1 MLNLRILAL
10 LLLTLTATLLPA
22 PLAARQQPALTLE
35 VRAGHDGAG
44 FYRVGHWFP
53 VSVIAANDGGDLRGV
68 IEWRFPGDEG
78 ATFRQ
83 AIDLPRGARKQITMA
98 IVETNSARTA
108 RVSLLVNGAEQIR
121 QNVRLNVIANE
132 QLVVG
137 VLSSEPALL
146 NSLGAIQN
154 NNGFGT
160 TVVHLDPAL
169 LPSDPL
175 LLAALDAL
183 FVHDLATA
191 DLSES
196 QRTALERWVSQGG
209 TLVVGGGAG
218 GERSVAGLADLL
230 PVEVGPL
237 QAQVASAPLGA
248 LAGRSDLDSVLPNLT
263 ASAVTLRPGAR
274 SLDQGNLLVG
284 GDLGA
289 GRVLFAAFDL
299 AALRAWAGES
309 DLWARV
315 LRIEPRMLLG
325 TSYRMRSENLLR
337 DSLDLPAL
345 QLPSPALLL
354 LLILIYIV
362 VIGPVNFL
370 TLRRMGRI
378 ELAWITT
385 PVLVVIFLGVAYG
398 ASFVLRGTSAQISQ
412 LAVVQS
418 REGQPGGQATAFVG
432 LFSPQRRSY
441 ALSFAP
447 DALVSPGA
455 YEGFQFRSLPVTV
468 GDSATT
474 IDELLVDV
482 SSLRTLLVEQQVSE
496 AATVASALQ
505 RSGGRISGE
514 VRNTGGVALR
524 DALIVVGEAA
534 QQLGDLAPGA
544 AVTVNLGVNQRNF
557 PDQIT
562 YSTGDI
568 VSHEQVL
575 YSLFGY
581 DRFAA
586 SGPNFQGEKG
596 IPDPDGVYLIGWSD
610 QPALQVRIDGSERQ
624 QGATLHII
632 RLATP

>member
-1 MLNLRILAL
+1 MNLRILAL
-10 LLLTLTATLLPA
+10 LLLALAAPLLPT
-22 PLAARQQPALTLE
+22 PLAAQQQPGLTLE

-98 IVETNSARTA
+98 VIETNSARTA
-108 RVSLLVNGAEQIR
+108 RVSLLVDGAEQIR

-137 VLSSEPALL
+137 VLSSEPTLL
-146 NSLGAIQN
+146 NSLGAILN

-160 TVVHLDPAL
+160 TVVHLDPAM
-169 LPSDPL
+169 LPGDPL
-175 LLAALDAL
+175 LLSALDTIMI
-183 FVHDLATA
+183 HDLATA
-191 DLSES
+191 DLRAD
-196 QRTALERWVSQGG
+196 QRGALERWTAMGG

-230 PVEVGPL
+230 PATVGPL
-237 QAQVASAPLGA
+237 RADISSASLGA
-248 LAGRSDLDSVLPNLT
+248 LAGRDDLTNILPSLT
-263 ASAVTLRPGAR
+263 ANAVTLRPGAR
-274 SLDQGNLLVG
+274 SLDQGDLLIG

-315 LRIEPRMLLG
+315 LRVEPRVLLG
-325 TSYRMRSENLLR
+325 TSYRMRNENLLR

-354 LLILIYIV
+354 LLIIVYIV

-370 TLRRMGRI
+370 ALRRMGRI
-378 ELAWITT
+378 ELAWVTT
-385 PVLVVIFLGVAYG
+385 PILVAIFLGVAYG

-418 REGQPGGQATAFVG
+418 SEGQAGGQATAFVG
-432 LFSPQRRSY
+432 VFSPQRRSY
-441 ALSFAP
+441 TLSFEP
-447 DALVSPGA
+447 DALISPGA
-455 YEGFQFRSLPVTV
+455 YEGFQFRNQPVTV
-468 GDSATT
+468 SDSAATM
-474 IDELLVDV
+474 DELLVDV
-482 SSLRTLLVEQQVSE
+482 SSLRTLLVEQQVRE
-496 AATVASALQ
+496 AAAVASRLE
-505 RSGGRISGE
+505 RGGGRVTGE

-524 DALIVVGEAA
+524 DALIVAGEAA
-534 QQLGDLAPGA
+534 QELGDLAPGA
-544 AVTVNLGVNQRNF
+544 AVAVDLDTTRRNF

-562 YSTGDI
+562 YSTGNI
-568 VSHEQVL
+568 FSHDQVL

-581 DRFAA
+581 DRFAI

-596 IPDPDGVYLIGWSD
+596 IPDLNSVYLVGWSD
-610 QPALQVRIDGSERQ
+610 APALRVSIDGSERQ

-632 RLATP
+632 RLAAP